1 MVTQK
6 EVIDYLTS
14 AAPVAIPIILSYQA
28 QIMGYIPQDNAILIA
43 VASLFFG
50 GLSQYAARLRRNA
63 EVEVKVAEAQAV
75 TPEEPP
81 ADEAA

>member
-28 QIMGYIPQDNAILIA
+28 QIMGYLPQDNAILIMA
-43 VASLFFG
+43 ASLFFG
-50 GLSQYAARLRRNA
+50 ALSQYAARVRRNA
-63 EVEVKVAEAQAV
+63 AV
-75 TPEEPP
+75 DAKESECLAAIPEEPP